1 MKKIVRLTE
10 SKLVELIRD
19 IVSEQQTNTMSP
31 TVKAAKA
38 SKAFNWDLYW
48 KKRDALIAANSDLA
62 SGRYQSNPKAQAA
75 MVAKVKALEADYEKM
90 SAFLP
95 PIPKP
100 TTTKFMPPEIK
111 HDEEVTKP
119 EPAEEPEVAPSNV
132 PEPEEEVIEPVPAP
146 QLQES
151 IKRTLTMF
159 NRMK

>member
-31 TVKAAKA
+31 NAKT
-38 SKAFNWDLYW
+38 FNYDLLF
-48 KKRDALIAANSDLA
+48 KKRDAFLAANSDLA
-62 SGRYQSNPKAQAA
+62 SGKYQSNPKAEAA
-75 MVAKVKALEADYEKM
+75 MIAKVKALEADYNKM
-90 SAFLP
+90 KALAPSV
-95 PIPKP
+95 PKP

-119 EPAEEPEVAPSNV
+119 EPKEEPEVAPSNV